1 MDVLHPCC
9 AGLDVHKKTVVACV
23 LRSDAAGVPARR
35 VRTFGTM
42 LDDLGQLRDWLAA
55 ADCTHVVMEATG
67 VYWKPVYNVL
77 EDAFTLLVANAEHVK
92 RVPGRKTDVS
102 DAEWLATLL
111 RHGLVQASFIP
122 ERPQREVRELIRFRT
137 SLIQDRARAVN
148 RLQKTLEGANLKL
161 ASVLTDITGVS
172 GQRILDALL
181 RGETDPE
188 QLAELAHWRVLQS
201 KRGTLERAL
210 VGRLSDT
217 LSFVVAQQ
225 LQQIRALDDQIVA
238 CDGRVGEELRPFD
251 AEIELLDG
259 IPGVGRRTAE
269 VLIAEWGADLSRF
282 PSAGHLAAWS
292 GMCPG
297 NKASGGKRQPVR
309 TRKGNPWVRRSLTE
323 AAWAAGRV
331 KGSYLGVQF
340 RRFAAR
346 KGRKHAVVVVGHSIL
361 TVAYYLLTHRVSYR
375 DLGVEYLET
384 RDREATARQA
394 VKRLQALGWDVRL
407 TPCPVA
413 A

>member
-1 MDVLHPCC
+1 
-9 AGLDVHKKTVVACV
+9 
-23 LRSDAAGVPARR
+23 
-35 VRTFGTM
+35 M

-384 RDREATARQA
+384 RDRDATARQA

>member
-1 MDVLHPCC
+1 M
-9 AGLDVHKKTVVACV
+9 
-23 LRSDAAGVPARR
+23 
-35 VRTFGTM
+35 
-42 LDDLGQLRDWLAA
+42 
-55 ADCTHVVMEATG
+55 
-67 VYWKPVYNVL
+67 
-77 EDAFTLLVANAEHVK
+77 
-92 RVPGRKTDVS
+92 
-102 DAEWLATLL
+102 
-111 RHGLVQASFIP
+111 
-122 ERPQREVRELIRFRT
+122 
-137 SLIQDRARAVN
+137 
-148 RLQKTLEGANLKL
+148 
-161 ASVLTDITGVS
+161 
-172 GQRILDALL
+172 
-181 RGETDPE
+181 
-188 QLAELAHWRVLQS
+188 
-201 KRGTLERAL
+201 
-210 VGRLSDT
+210 
-217 LSFVVAQQ
+217 
-225 LQQIRALDDQIVA
+225 
-238 CDGRVGEELRPFD
+238 